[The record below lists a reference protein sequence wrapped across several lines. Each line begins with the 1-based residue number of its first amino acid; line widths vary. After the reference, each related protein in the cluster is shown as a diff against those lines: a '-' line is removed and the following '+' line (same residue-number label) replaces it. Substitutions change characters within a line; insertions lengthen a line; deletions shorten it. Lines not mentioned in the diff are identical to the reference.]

1 MLHQVITVLSLLEET
16 QLNSLLLKLAL
27 IALNSNNFKFR
38 FDIFLFLKDVEEK
51 KSMKLLVNIH
61 TKEICY

>member
-51 KSMKLLVNIH
+51 KV
-61 TKEICY
+61 